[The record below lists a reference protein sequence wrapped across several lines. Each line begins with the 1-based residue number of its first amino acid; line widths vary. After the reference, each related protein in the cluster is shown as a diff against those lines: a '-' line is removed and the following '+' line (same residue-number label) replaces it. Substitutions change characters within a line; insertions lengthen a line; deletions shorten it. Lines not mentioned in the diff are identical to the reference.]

1 MATSTKQGSETTRNE
16 TEERLL
22 DAALTLF
29 ASKGF
34 AATSVREIIEATGV
48 TRPVLYYYCDS
59 KQDLFERVVRW
70 KHENAYEELDSAISE
85 AEGIVH
91 RLRVIIRGTFAF
103 CVADPR
109 VPQLM
114 FQTSFGPVVSE
125 LAEFLKSMS
134 DKRFGIVANVC
145 QEAIDSGELHGGEAT
160 SLALL
165 FCSIMDYHASFLSR
179 MPNPETRLTQE
190 LGDGLVDAFLFGAA
204 TARRKTPNIPEALRI
219 HEN

>member
-1 MATSTKQGSETTRNE
+1 MSSEPAVASETTRNE

-59 KQDLFERVVRW
+59 KQGLFKRVVRW
-70 KHENAYEELDSAISE
+70 KHDAAYQQLDRLLQETEGTARRLSAI
-85 AEGIVH
+85 
-91 RLRVIIRGTFAF
+91 LRGTFAF
-103 CVADPR
+103 CAADPR

-114 FQTSFGPVVSE
+114 FQTTFGPVVSE
-125 LAEFLKSMS
+125 LAEFLQTMAQ
-134 DKRFGIVANVC
+134 KRFAVVANVI
-145 QEAIDSGELHGGEAT
+145 QEGINAHELNGEDSR

-165 FCSIMDYHASFLSR
+165 FCSIMDYHANALSR
-179 MPNPETRLTQE
+179 SAELQGKLTPELADK
-190 LGDGLVDAFLFGAA
+190 LLDAFLYGVAVS
-204 TARRKTPNIPEALRI
+204 PQQ
-219 HEN
+219 

>member
-1 MATSTKQGSETTRNE
+1 VASSMNASAESTRNE
-16 TEERLL
+16 TEQRLL

-70 KHENAYEELDSAISE
+70 KHDDAYKELDATISATRGV
-85 AEGIVH
+85 AN
-91 RLRVIIRGTFAF
+91 RLQAIIRGTFAF
-103 CVADPR
+103 CAADPR

-125 LAEFLKSMS
+125 LAEFLQAIAEI
-134 DKRFGIVANVC
+134 RFGIVANVML
-145 QEAIDSGELHGGEAT
+145 EAIDSGELHGGDAH

-165 FCSIMDYHASFLSR
+165 FCSIMDHHANALSR
-179 MPNPETRLTQE
+179 MPNPEQKLRPALA
-190 LGDGLVDAFLFGAA
+190 DALVDAFLYGVS
-204 TARRKTPNIPEALRI
+204 TGRRKTPQIPETL
-219 HEN
+219 

>member
-1 MATSTKQGSETTRNE
+1 MPSLKPEQELIRNE

-48 TRPVLYYYCDS
+48 TRPVLYYYCES

-70 KHENAYEELDSAISE
+70 KHENAYRELESLLAKDD
-85 AEGIVH
+85 GLTNQ
-91 RLRVIIRGTFAF
+91 LRTIMRGTFEF

-114 FQTSFGPVVSE
+114 FQTTFGPIVSE
-125 LAEFLKSMS
+125 LSDFLEGMS
-134 DKRFGIVANVC
+134 AKRFAIVREVIQAGIN
-145 QEAIDSGELHGGEAT
+145 SGELHGGDAA
-160 SLALL
+160 SVALL
-165 FCSIMDYHASFLSR
+165 FCSIMDYHANTLSR
-179 MPNPETRLTQE
+179 LPQPKNRLTDE
-190 LGDGLVDAFLFGAA
+190 LADGLVDTFLYGVSS
-204 TARRKTPNIPEALRI
+204 RRRQKPSLPRSL
-219 HEN
+219 

>member
-1 MATSTKQGSETTRNE
+1 MTSSTNTEPGSTRNQ

-22 DAALTLF
+22 DSALTLF

-70 KHENAYEELDSAISE
+70 KHDNAYKELDATVR
-85 AEGIVH
+85 ATKGVAKQ
-91 RLRVIIRGTFAF
+91 LRTIIRSTFEF
-103 CVADPR
+103 CAADPR

-114 FQTSFGPVVSE
+114 FQTSYGPVVSE
-125 LAEFLKSMS
+125 LTDFLQAVA
-134 DKRFGIVANVC
+134 DIRFGIVARVM
-145 QEAIDSGELHGGEAT
+145 QEAIESGELHGGDAH

-165 FCSIMDYHASFLSR
+165 FCSIMDYHANTLSR
-179 MPNPETRLTQE
+179 RTDSEQTLTPQ
-190 LGDGLVDAFLFGAA
+190 LADALVDCFLYGVAPG
-204 TARRKTPNIPEALRI
+204 RRKTPEIPPTL
-219 HEN
+219 

>member
-1 MATSTKQGSETTRNE
+1 MPSSVPALAKSTRNE

-22 DAALTLF
+22 DEALTLF

-70 KHENAYEELDSAISE
+70 KHDDAYRELDATIS
-85 AEGIVH
+85 GTKGVSN
-91 RLRVIIRGTFAF
+91 RLRAIVRGTFAF
-103 CVADPR
+103 CAADPR

-114 FQTSFGPVVSE
+114 FQTTFGPTVSE
-125 LAEFLKSMS
+125 LTDFLQAVS
-134 DKRFGIVANVC
+134 DLRFGVVVRVI
-145 QEAIDSGELHGGEAT
+145 QEGIDTGELHGGDAN

-165 FCSIMDYHASFLSR
+165 LCSIMDYHANVL
-179 MPNPETRLTQE
+179 TRLPHAASRLTPE
-190 LGDGLVDAFLFGAA
+190 LADSLVDAFLFGVA
-204 TARRKTPNIPEALRI
+204 TARRKTPDIPAVF
-219 HEN
+219 